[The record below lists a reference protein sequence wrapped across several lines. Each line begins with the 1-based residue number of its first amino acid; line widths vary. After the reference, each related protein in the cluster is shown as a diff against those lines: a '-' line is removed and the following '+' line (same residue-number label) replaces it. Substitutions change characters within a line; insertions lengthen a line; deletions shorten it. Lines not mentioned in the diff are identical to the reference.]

1 MFSSVCLCVNEVVL
15 LIKYL
20 CIFIFLIGF
29 IVACNDNES
38 LEDTVE
44 SNQIQ
49 GQHLINIAMS
59 SLKDINSYSIK
70 ANLLKRSL
78 ANSDTKM
85 FLMADGLIDD
95 DNSAFEFTIGLE
107 EVDFETKMVFFTRI
121 IDKEF
126 FIKEPGKTS
135 WLIDRAHPFIEL
147 HRLLISLWDQELILM
162 KEFVG
167 YGELDG
173 QLMYIV
179 SGSDK
184 NNPHVEIT
192 LWISIATTEL
202 TKAYIHGL
210 MTPKLD
216 YVDLSVK
223 YDFRQT
229 ETKIEK
235 PSLQTIF
242 ERNN

>member
-1 MFSSVCLCVNEVVL
+1 L
-15 LIKYL
+15 LVKYL
-20 CIFIFLIGF
+20 FIFIFLIGF
-29 IVACNDNES
+29 IVACNDNKN
-38 LEDTVE
+38 LKDTVV

-49 GQHLINIAMS
+49 GQDLINIALS
-59 SLKDINSYSIK
+59 SFRDINSYSIK

-78 ANSDTKM
+78 DNSDTNM
-85 FLMADGLIDD
+85 FLIGDGRINNDK
-95 DNSAFEFTIGLE
+95 SAFKFTIGLE
-107 EVDFETKMVFFTRI
+107 EVDFETKMDFFTRI
-121 IDKEF
+121 VDKEF
-126 FIKEPGKTS
+126 FIKEPGNPY

-147 HRLLISLWDQELILM
+147 HGLLISLWDQELILA
-162 KEFVG
+162 KDFVG

-235 PSLQTIF
+235 PYLQTIF

>member
-1 MFSSVCLCVNEVVL
+1 M

-20 CIFIFLIGF
+20 FIFIFLIGF
-29 IVACNDNES
+29 IVACNDNKS
-38 LEDTVE
+38 LEDTIE

-49 GQHLINIAMS
+49 GQDLINIALS
-59 SLKDINSYSIK
+59 SFRDINSYSIE

-78 ANSDTKM
+78 DNSSDNKM
-85 FLMADGLIDD
+85 FLMGDGRINEDK
-95 DNSAFEFTIGLE
+95 SAFEFTIGLY
-107 EVDFETKMVFFTRI
+107 EVDFETKMDFFTRI
-121 IDKEF
+121 VDKEF
-126 FIKEPGKTS
+126 FIKEPGNPS

-147 HRLLISLWDQELILM
+147 HRLLISLWDQEVILT
-162 KEFVG
+162 KDFVG

-173 QLMYIV
+173 ELMYIV

-184 NNPHVEIT
+184 NNPHVEMT
-192 LWISIATTEL
+192 LWISLETTEL

-210 MTPKLD
+210 MLPKRD

-223 YDFRQT
+223 YDFRQI

-235 PSLQTIF
+235 PFLETIF